1 LPTTGSGVKPPGGA
15 VWTQHAAGIVDLDKP
30 VIIVDL
36 YKRREDLKRDL
47 AAVEVAIERCNHDFA
62 YTPDAAFEDRAGA
75 WARVTYRT
83 CKRCGVVNERVDTT
97 PPGALGEW
105 QRTAKCKVPA

>member
-1 LPTTGSGVKPPGGA
+1 MTE
-15 VWTQHAAGIVDLDKP
+15 P
-30 VIIVDL
+30 VQITDL
-36 YKRREDLKRDL
+36 YKRRDDLRRDL

-83 CKRCGVVNERVDTT
+83 CKKCGVVDERLDAT
-97 PPGALGEW
+97 PRGPLGEW
-105 QRTAKCKVPA
+105 QRTAKFRVVRA

>member
-1 LPTTGSGVKPPGGA
+1 MTE
-15 VWTQHAAGIVDLDKP
+15 P
-30 VIIVDL
+30 VQITDL
-36 YKRREDLKRDL
+36 YKRRDDLRRDL

-83 CKRCGVVNERVDTT
+83 CKKCGVVDERLEAT
-97 PPGALGEW
+97 PRGPLGEW
-105 QRTAKCKVPA
+105 QRTAKFRVVRA